1 MDEIQ
6 KEIANIEKSIVK
18 FFNEQNI
25 KEIMKFFS
33 KDFVGFSSTKHE
45 RVPNLTQLKKTF
57 LHYLDE
63 GDKVIYEIQ
72 NIKVKIYG
80 EAALSTFYW
89 TVELKKGKR
98 KPKLISGR
106 GSHVYLM
113 IDMETG
119 WSIVHEHYSKAH

>member
-6 KEIANIEKSIVK
+6 KEIVSIEKSIVK
-18 FFNEQNI
+18 LFNERNV
-25 KEIMKFFS
+25 KEILKFFS

-63 GDKVIYEIQ
+63 GDEVVYAIQ
-72 NIKVKIYG
+72 NLKVKIYG
-80 EAALSTFYW
+80 EAALSSFYW
-89 TVELKKGKR
+89 TVDLKKKKK
-98 KPKLISGR
+98 KPKTITGR
-106 GSHVYLM
+106 GSHVFLM
-113 IDMETG
+113 LDSG

>member
-6 KEIANIEKSIVK
+6 KEIVNIEKSIVK
-18 FFNEQNI
+18 SFNERNI
-25 KEIMKFFS
+25 KDTMKFFS
-33 KDFVGFSSTKHE
+33 KDFVGFSSTKHD

-57 LHYLDE
+57 LHYLEE
-63 GDKVIYEIQ
+63 GDEVIYAIQ
-72 NIKVKIYG
+72 NLKVKIYG

-98 KPKLISGR
+98 KPKLINGR
-106 GSHVYLM
+106 GSHVFLM
-113 IDMETG
+113 LDEG

>member
-6 KEIANIEKSIVK
+6 REIVNIEKSIVK
-18 FFNEQNI
+18 LFNEKNI
-25 KEIMKFFS
+25 KEIMKYFS
-33 KDFVGFSSTKHE
+33 REFVGYSSTKHE
-45 RVPNLTQLKKTF
+45 RVLNLTQLKKTF

-63 GDKVIYEIQ
+63 GDEVVYAIQ
-72 NIKVKIYG
+72 NLKVKIYG

-98 KPKLISGR
+98 KPKLINGR

-113 IDMETG
+113 VDTG
-119 WSIVHEHYSKAH
+119 WTIVHEHYSKAH

>member
-1 MDEIQ
+1 MDDIQ
-6 KEIANIEKSIVK
+6 KEIVNIEKSIVK
-18 FFNEQNI
+18 SFNERNI
-25 KEIMKFFS
+25 KQILAYFS

-63 GDKVIYEIQ
+63 GDEVIYAIQ
-72 NIKVKIYG
+72 NLKVKIYG

-89 TVELKKGKR
+89 TVQLKKGKR
-98 KPKLISGR
+98 KPKLINGR
-106 GSHVYLM
+106 GSHVFLM
-113 IDMETG
+113 LDEG

>member
-6 KEIANIEKSIVK
+6 KEIVSIEKSIVK
-18 FFNEQNI
+18 LFNEKNI

-33 KDFVGFSSTKHE
+33 KEFVGFSSTKHE

-63 GDKVIYEIQ
+63 GDQVIYAIK
-72 NIKVKIYG
+72 NLKVKIYG
-80 EAALSTFYW
+80 EAALTTFYW

-98 KPKLISGR
+98 KPKLINGR

-113 IDMETG
+113 VETG
-119 WSIVHEHYSKAH
+119 WIIVHEHHSKAH

>member
-1 MDEIQ
+1 MDDIQ
-6 KEIANIEKSIVK
+6 KEIVNIEKSIVK
-18 FFNEQNI
+18 SFNERNI
-25 KEIMKFFS
+25 KQILAYFS

-63 GDKVIYEIQ
+63 GDEVIYAIQ
-72 NIKVKIYG
+72 NLKVKIYG

-89 TVELKKGKR
+89 TVQLKRGKR
-98 KPKLISGR
+98 KPKLINGR
-106 GSHVYLM
+106 GSHVFLM
-113 IDMETG
+113 LDEG